1 MLPRRGA
8 EKGETMG
15 LSEESEIESNV
26 VDVDFG
32 GGAAAQEG
40 TTVAKD
46 ANLGERVIEEIR
58 KEPRTVEQL
67 AVACDA
73 TEKQIRNAVTALRR
87 KYQSDSGDHIV
98 SFKRSYWTAA
108 ELERRGHVLE
118 PTSRGTLKVKKSTKT
133 GGKKKEPKTPKTKKP
148 KGPSKDEIASAV
160 IEELGDSPGAQ
171 KVAGLVMAKYDAY
184 QEAEAELPRV
194 RQKTRDM
201 KTAAD
206 AAFKEAIEDGHG
218 GTEAEAVQKLHNCEQ
233 SWQHKLERYSEAV
246 ELRKEA
252 LHSRNAARD
261 AFAGL
266 MENVRQLDL
275 FENVA

>member
-1 MLPRRGA
+1 
-8 EKGETMG
+8 MG
-15 LSEESEIESNV
+15 LSEEPTDNV
-26 VDVDFG
+26 VPVDFG
-32 GGAAAQEG
+32 GGAEAAEG

-46 ANLGERVIEEIR
+46 ANLTERVIEEIR

-118 PTSRGTLKVKKSTKT
+118 PTARGTLKVTKSTKT
-133 GGKKKEPKTPKTKKP
+133 GGPKKEPTAKEKKKKT
-148 KGPSKDEIASAV
+148 KDEIAAHV
-160 IEELGDSPGAQ
+160 IEELGDSPDAQ
-171 KVAGLVMAKYDAY
+171 KVAALVVAKYDVFV
-184 QEAEAELPRV
+184 EAEGKLPHV
-194 RQKTRDM
+194 RQKARDLIM
-201 KTAAD
+201 ASE
-206 AAFKEAIEDGHG
+206 AAFKEAIEEGLETGD
-218 GTEAEAVQKLHNCEQ
+218 EAAAVQKLHHVEQ
-233 SWQHKLERYSEAV
+233 AWQHKLERKAEAV

-252 LHSRNAARD
+252 LEERNRARD

>member
-1 MLPRRGA
+1 
-8 EKGETMG
+8 MG
-15 LSEESEIESNV
+15 LSEGPTDNV

-32 GGAAAQEG
+32 GGAEGAEG

-46 ANLGERVIEEIR
+46 ASLTENVLKEIR

-87 KYQSDSGDHIV
+87 KYQSDSGDHVV

-118 PTSRGTLKVKKSTKT
+118 PTARGTLKVVKSTKT
-133 GGKKKEPKTPKTKKP
+133 GGPKKEPSEKAKKQQT
-148 KGPSKDEIASAV
+148 KDEIAAHV
-160 IEELGDSPGAQ
+160 IEELGDSPDAQ
-171 KVAGLVMAKYDAY
+171 KVAALVVSKYDVFV
-184 QEAEAELPRV
+184 EAEGKLPLV
-194 RQKTRDM
+194 RQKARDLIM
-201 KTAAD
+201 ASE
-206 AAFKEAIEDGHG
+206 AAFKEAIEEGL
-218 GTEAEAVQKLHNCEQ
+218 EAGDESAAVQKLHHVEQ
-233 SWQHKLERYSEAV
+233 AWQHKLERKSEAI

-252 LHSRNAARD
+252 LEERNRARD